1 VSTSHH
7 FSYSQKRRSTR
18 LDKAVPVAVQGVGA
32 YREPYQDQ
40 VSTLS
45 ISCHGCT
52 YNSKYEVIQGELVY
66 LDVRSTSDGSAP
78 GASRARVKWV
88 QNLGGKVGFQ
98 VAVELEVAGNIW
110 GVTSPPEDWFPARA
124 LAANDPAAQGREL
137 RVVGKAEQ
145 QNSSAL
151 QAQPATSSGG
161 LQVQPATSSG
171 GLQAQPATSSGGLQ
185 VQPATSSGGLQVQP
199 APVPAS
205 SGVVTGQGSQVKRN
219 ETSASPLSSLTQL
232 MAGLGEQMQILAS
245 EAARTALAE
254 QKGRLLEEFRLQ
266 LRQEAVRA
274 MQSVILASK
283 EDFTRLALKELNLA
297 HEAGARAN
305 YARWMEKIGQDMES
319 ARQHMLNQSKEVS
332 QRLDNVAA
340 TTIERVQRSM
350 EVTRSEAV
358 ERFVSRLKEQVAP
371 MLAEAKTALQTL
383 ADSEAAL
390 KKESQAIR
398 AGLESHLES
407 ASAASLARVQEQLD
421 KNAAATAAKTNETMR
436 KLSED
441 FELAAREHV
450 QSLLVSMGSNVT
462 QTLEERTAELS
473 REFSVGLEG
482 YTRNYLEFISKAI
495 AEISRNAPA
504 HQNQ

>member
-1 VSTSHH
+1 MSTSHH

-110 GVTSPPEDWFPARA
+110 GVASPPEDWFPVRA
-124 LAANDPAAQGREL
+124 LAANDPAAPGREL

-151 QAQPATSSGG
+151 Q
-161 LQVQPATSSG
+161 VQPASS
-171 GLQAQPATSSGGLQ
+171 
-185 VQPATSSGGLQVQP
+185 V
-199 APVPAS
+199 
-205 SGVVTGQGSQVKRN
+205 VVTGQGSETKGSEIKRN
-219 ETSASPLSSLTQL
+219 ETPASPLSSFTQL

-245 EAARTALAE
+245 ESARTALAE

-283 EDFTRLALKELNLA
+283 EDFTRLALKELNVA

-407 ASAASLARVQEQLD
+407 TSAASLARVQEQLD

-495 AEISRNAPA
+495 AEISRNVPA

>member
-171 GLQAQPATSSGGLQ
+171 GLQ
-185 VQPATSSGGLQVQP
+185 VQP
-199 APVPAS
+199 APVPAGS
-205 SGVVTGQGSQVKRN
+205 VVVTGQGSQVKRN

-283 EDFTRLALKELNLA
+283 EDFTRLALKELNVA